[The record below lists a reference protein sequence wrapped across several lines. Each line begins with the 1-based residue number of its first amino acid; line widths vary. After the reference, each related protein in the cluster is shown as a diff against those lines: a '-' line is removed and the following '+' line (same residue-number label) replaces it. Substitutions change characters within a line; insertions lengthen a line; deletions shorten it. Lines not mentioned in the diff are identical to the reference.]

1 MNYKRALAISPDDM
15 LAKMHV
21 VSCELMN
28 GNYEALQPSL
38 EALEGLEAS
47 WAIYATAFW
56 QLHIGD
62 LAGAERT
69 IEGGSRKFPAEV
81 LFYSARAV
89 LMAKKGDEAAAVQA
103 IERTMQN
110 RKAYGH
116 FHHAELEVAC
126 ALAILGRNEEAL
138 DRLTSAMRSGFPS
151 LPAMQNDPLLS
162 SLRDEE
168 RYRELV
174 GELRTSQQY
183 YRQLYDDLRG
193 AISSG

>member
-1 MNYKRALAISPDDM
+1 
-15 LAKMHV
+15 
-21 VSCELMN
+21 
-28 GNYEALQPSL
+28 
-38 EALEGLEAS
+38 
-47 WAIYATAFW
+47 
-56 QLHIGD
+56 
-62 LAGAERT
+62 
-69 IEGGSRKFPAEV
+69 V

-89 LMAKKGDEAAAVQA
+89 LAAKKGDEPAALQA

-126 ALAILGRNEEAL
+126 ALVILGRNEESL
-138 DRLTSAMRSGFPS
+138 DRPTSAVRSGFPS
-151 LPAMQNDPLLS
+151 LPAVQTDPLLS

-174 GELRTSQQY
+174 GELRASQGY
-183 YRQLYDDLRG
+183 YRQLYDDVRG